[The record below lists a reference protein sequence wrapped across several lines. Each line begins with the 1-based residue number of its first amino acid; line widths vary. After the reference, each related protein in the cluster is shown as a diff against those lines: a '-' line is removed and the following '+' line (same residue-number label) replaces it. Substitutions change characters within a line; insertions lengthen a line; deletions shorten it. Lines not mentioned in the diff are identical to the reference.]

1 MIFPWRFKIFPHQ
14 KTPGSHH
21 PPTELLPLF
30 AGSSSDCQ
38 SSVFNNL
45 PRKLTSSTAE
55 AAGTCP
61 PFGNAR
67 FVEIPGWFG
76 ENKKVVFF
84 RRFRN
89 GGMKTKRRTC
99 GRWVSVSFLG
109 SWSSRSGVWSPL
121 LACEAPSWTNWFVER
136 GCIFPKP
143 VDACLVKSVDLESQ
157 DLFYEW
163 QGFGGYGDASP
174 LLTGT
179 RGTPSFTRDIRPNKN
194 PPNHSSSKSN
204 HWFFRIYLQTYPTT
218 SKSRNPTAVGGLRD
232 LPSTQ
237 SKSKG
242 TRVVSDKAT
251 AKRARCC
258 SKSNEGFGTCKTH
271 HRRPEGDV
279 AKEVTSMEKLSLV
292 GSKETLRII
301 FIYIIYIYTSSW
313 SMTIKGVYLQ
323 IEIEYTFQFSSGPTT
338 SKPPLWDR
346 HHCCSKM

>member
-1 MIFPWRFKIFPHQ
+1 MH
-14 KTPGSHH
+14 
-21 PPTELLPLF
+21 LP
-30 AGSSSDCQ
+30 Q
-38 SSVFNNL
+38 
-45 PRKLTSSTAE
+45 
-55 AAGTCP
+55 
-61 PFGNAR
+61 
-67 FVEIPGWFG
+67 
-76 ENKKVVFF
+76 
-84 RRFRN
+84 
-89 GGMKTKRRTC
+89 
-99 GRWVSVSFLG
+99 
-109 SWSSRSGVWSPL
+109 
-121 LACEAPSWTNWFVER
+121 
-136 GCIFPKP
+136 
-143 VDACLVKSVDLESQ
+143 VDACLVNSTDLQSEE
-157 DLFYEW
+157 LLCEW
-163 QGFGGYGDASP
+163 QGFQYCGDASP

-179 RGTPSFTRDIRPNKN
+179 TGTPSFTRDIRPNKN

-258 SKSNEGFGTCKTH
+258 TKSNEGFGTCKTH

-292 GSKETLRII
+292 CSKETLRIM
-301 FIYIIYIYTSSW
+301 FIYIIYTSSW